1 MSRRAMEERMNWNTI
16 AGNWQEVRGKVRSKW
31 GKLTD
36 DDMEL
41 VAGKKDQL
49 VGVLRQRYGY
59 EQDRAEREVD
69 DWARTVALDG
79 KSARSH

>member
-1 MSRRAMEERMNWNTI
+1 MNWNTI

-49 VGVLRQRYGY
+49 IGVLRQRYGY
-59 EQDRAEREVD
+59 EQDRAEREVE
-69 DWARTVALDG
+69 DWARTVSIGD